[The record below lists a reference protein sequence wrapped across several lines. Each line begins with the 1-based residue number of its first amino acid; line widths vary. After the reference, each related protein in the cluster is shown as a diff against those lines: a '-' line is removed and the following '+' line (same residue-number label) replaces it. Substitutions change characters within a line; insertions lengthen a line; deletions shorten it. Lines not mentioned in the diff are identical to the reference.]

1 MNDTSA
7 SALAAQFLAEQ
18 DFAQAD
24 RGYFRE
30 ALLAILKDLPTV
42 DAFYGPA
49 LDRSPASLDPVTR
62 AILRLGSW
70 ELAERIDVPV
80 RVVFDQCITL
90 AHRFG
95 ASESHRF
102 INAVLDGVAR
112 QLRAPGDER
121 PGQALGRAMASEF
134 ELIAALPA
142 AFLHQGPRCFW
153 APAMTPR

>member
-1 MNDTSA
+1 MA
-7 SALAAQFLAEQ
+7 
-18 DFAQAD
+18 
-24 RGYFRE
+24 

-42 DAFYGPA
+42 DAHYAPA

-112 QLRAPGDER
+112 QLRAPEMSAQSKR
-121 PGQALGRAMASEF
+121 
-134 ELIAALPA
+134 
-142 AFLHQGPRCFW
+142 
-153 APAMTPR
+153 